1 HECRAYG
8 GPDQAPRNA
17 VAADRKL
24 RVDDVRRRRA
34 PAGGRGPCR
43 LQGHGPV
50 GPGKDGPV
58 GDGRVPVRV
67 AERARPGRPDRG
79 PELHGAG
86 KDREK
91 PAADSF
97 GHGIRYPEA
106 REVSMNKDE
115 IQGKAENIK
124 GRVKEAAG
132 TLTGNERLESEGAS
146 ERAEGAIREGAGT
159 ARRKIGEAV
168 EDLGKKIKR

>member
-1 HECRAYG
+1 
-8 GPDQAPRNA
+8 
-17 VAADRKL
+17 
-24 RVDDVRRRRA
+24 
-34 PAGGRGPCR
+34 
-43 LQGHGPV
+43 
-50 GPGKDGPV
+50 
-58 GDGRVPVRV
+58 
-67 AERARPGRPDRG
+67 
-79 PELHGAG
+79 
-86 KDREK
+86 
-91 PAADSF
+91 
-97 GHGIRYPEA
+97 
-106 REVSMNKDE
+106 MNKDE